1 MRILFV
7 WNPASG
13 SSGNSD
19 PRAIEAALRRLG
31 TVETLETS
39 SREQVPIE
47 VAEAATDVDLVA
59 VAGGDGTIGDVV
71 NAVDDRL
78 DGLLFALLPTGTGN
92 DLAGTLGLPNDA
104 LACAAALDPHMLR
117 SIDVGRISG
126 ADGERLFVNGC
137 LGGFPVDVDEA
148 IGEDHK
154 RRLGPLAF
162 WVGGLKAAAD
172 LQRATVRVD
181 GREVPDCV
189 AVGVGNGR
197 SAGGGIEVWPE
208 ADPSDGLLDVC
219 ALGAPGA
226 LGAARVALG
235 VVRAAHGDL
244 DAVHVVRAERVR
256 IEADPQLDF
265 NVDGE
270 LAGFS
275 TPVEFGVAGA
285 VRIVLCG

>member
-1 MRILFV
+1 VRILFV
-7 WNPASG
+7 RNPASG
-13 SSGNSD
+13 SSGNTD
-19 PRAIEAALRRLG
+19 PAAIEAALSRLG
-31 TVETLETS
+31 RVEMLETS
-39 SREQVPIE
+39 SREQVPTE
-47 VAEAATDVDLVA
+47 VAEAATDADLVA
-59 VAGGDGTIGDVV
+59 VAGGDGTMSDVV

-78 DGLLFALLPTGTGN
+78 DTLLFALLPAGTGN
-92 DLAGTLGLPNDA
+92 DLAGTLGLPDDA
-104 LACAAALDPHMLR
+104 VACAAALDPNVVR
-117 SIDVGRISG
+117 SIDVGCIAG
-126 ADGERLFVNGC
+126 ADGKRLFVNAC

-148 IGEDHK
+148 IGEEHK
-154 RRLGPLAF
+154 RRLGALAF

-172 LQRATVRVD
+172 LQRAKVRVN

-244 DAVHVVRAERVR
+244 DAVHMVRAERVR
-256 IEADPQLDF
+256 IEADPRLDF

-275 TPVEFGVAGA
+275 TPVDFSVAGA
-285 VRIVLCG
+285 IRMVLCG

>member
-1 MRILFV
+1 VRILFV